1 MGNLRDDVSRLE
13 IVHTDAMQW
22 SPSPMA
28 GVERKRLERSG
39 PEEAG
44 RVTSVVRYAPGSSF
58 RSHPHPQ
65 GEEILVLSG
74 VFSDE
79 RGDHPAG
86 TYLLNPEGFEHAPR
100 SAPGCELFV
109 KLRQYPGEDALRVDN
124 ADVPWVPHPTVDGV
138 ARRPLYEGP
147 DATVHLL
154 QFLPGASAAGVVM
167 PKGEE
172 LFVLEGSFEDE
183 HGHYRAGSWVRFP
196 PGARHSPR
204 SRAGF
209 VAYVKK
215 DHLAG

>member
-1 MGNLRDDVSRLE
+1 MSNLRDDVRRLE
-13 IVHTDAMQW
+13 IVHTDEMDWA
-22 SPSPMA
+22 PSPQP
-28 GVERKRLERSG
+28 GVQRKRLERSG

-58 RSHPHPQ
+58 HPHPHPD

-109 KLRQYPGEDALRVDN
+109 KLRQYPGQDAVRIDT
-124 ADVPWVPHPTVDGV
+124 ADVAWVPHPNLDGIG
-138 ARRPLYEGP
+138 RRPLYEGP
-147 DATVHLL
+147 DAIAHLL
-154 QFLPGASAAGVVM
+154 RFAPGASAKDVVM

-172 LFVLEGSFEDE
+172 MLLLEGSFEDE
-183 HGHYRAGSWVRFP
+183 HGSYRAGTWVRYP

-204 SRAGF
+204 SATGF